1 MPPRSRPPG
10 LLRPAA
16 AQINEAIRQLIE
28 RPNDDQRAEEYRR
41 LLIAWAEATRSDM
54 VKAA

>member
-1 MPPRSRPPG
+1 MPPHPRPDGP
-10 LLRPAA
+10 LRPAA

-28 RPNDDQRAEEYRR
+28 QPDDDRRAEEYRR

>member
-1 MPPRSRPPG
+1 MPPRSRPHG

-28 RPNDDQRAEEYRR
+28 QPDDDRRAEKYRR
-41 LLIAWAEATRSDM
+41 LLIAWAEATRSEM